1 MGMPML
7 GVSQLLRHQRTAIAV
22 PHDLF
27 VAHAVTLAHRLL

>member
-22 PHDLF
+22 PHDLS
-27 VAHAVTLAHRLL
+27 VAHAVALAHRPL